1 MPDAGMELLRSLIPT
16 LLSRECQESA
26 LISSRGNQLDLSMW
40 MAMSLLFGTAPNHSF
55 LDVVKIIFLK
65 T

>member
-1 MPDAGMELLRSLIPT
+1 MPDAGMELLQSLIPT

-26 LISSRGNQLDLSMW
+26 TIFSRGNQLDLSIW
-40 MAMSLLFGTAPNHSF
+40 MAMSQLFGTAPDHS
-55 LDVVKIIFLK
+55 LLHVVHIIFVK

>member
-1 MPDAGMELLRSLIPT
+1 MPDAGMELPHPVIPT
-16 LLSRECQESA
+16 LLSGECQEFTV
-26 LISSRGNQLDLSMW
+26 ISSRGNQLDLSTW
-40 MAMSLLFGTAPNHSF
+40 MAMSLLFGTPPNHSC

>member
-1 MPDAGMELLRSLIPT
+1 MPDAGMELPRSLIPT

-26 LISSRGNQLDLSMW
+26 IISSRGNLLDLSTW
-40 MAMSLLFGTAPNHSF
+40 MAMSRLFETAPNHSL
-55 LDVVKIIFLK
+55 LDVVYIIFLK

>member
-1 MPDAGMELLRSLIPT
+1 LLVGNTTRLQTHFILEEAELT
-16 LLSRECQESA
+16 V
-26 LISSRGNQLDLSMW
+26 ISSRGNQLDLSTW
-40 MAMSLLFGTAPNHSF
+40 MAMPLLFGTPPNHSC

>member
-1 MPDAGMELLRSLIPT
+1 LEEAELT
-16 LLSRECQESA
+16 V
-26 LISSRGNQLDLSMW
+26 ISSRGNQLDLSTW
-40 MAMSLLFGTAPNHSF
+40 MAMPLLFGTPPNHSC